1 MANENIPNGYVE
13 DNGNSE
19 VKFSSSVDEK
29 KKAIQNKVKEKYQ
42 PKIDML
48 TTGKERVQKYA
59 ESQKKTRID
68 SITKDYESKINAIE
82 EKYKKAEMELDS
94 SKENKIKEII
104 NSIDSFSLSEDEKKK
119 IEEAL
124 NISFENVIKEKKK
137 AEMTKEKE
145 REKELVEKEYEES
158 KNKIEYEHLSFI
170 NKYDSIFDDR
180 INRIKEEMNNRINEI
195 DSSVSEAD
203 VPITKFE
210 SESNSEVDEKAGN
223 SENANVQNINEE
235 VKTDT
240 KGTNVDLIRKD
251 LTKLF
256 EIISISVLGTLSVI
270 FVISREEAKRFDSL
284 REKWANFN
292 KPISDSKVINNKNST
307 IYIDILP
314 IEIESGDNVLVSTPT
329 IESNNGQI
337 SVSKSTSTKSET
349 IPVSTTPVK
358 GTIQPE
364 IKTSNKSV
372 PKSKQAKSINPKSKE
387 KKTNNIINNKE
398 IIKKSNTGKEN
409 LGSVVLEFKRSIIQL
424 REKAEELSY
433 DGIPIA
439 KGSSKS
445 HILKFIKKIEE
456 MDKNGK
462 LSIEQKRKLSV
473 LLREMAKSLDMYV
486 NKERVI
492 ISTIPDDI
500 IEIKRDVVNYIKWLL
515 SQNIDPDAIEY
526 VIKQWKKS
534 IGPKHL
540 KAVQ

>member
-1 MANENIPNGYVE
+1 MANENISNNYIQNKG
-13 DNGNSE
+13 DSE
-19 VKFSSSVDEK
+19 VKFQSSVDEK
-29 KKAIQNKVKEKYQ
+29 KKIIQDKVKEKYQ

-59 ESQKKTRID
+59 ESQKKTKID

-158 KNKIEYEHLSFI
+158 KNKIEYDHLSFI

-180 INRIKEEMNNRINEI
+180 INRIKEEMNNRIKEI

-210 SESNSEVDEKAGN
+210 SESNSEVYEKTGN

-235 VKTDT
+235 VKRDT
-240 KGTNVDLIRKD
+240 KGTNVNLIRKD

-284 REKWANFN
+284 REKWVNFN
-292 KPISDSKVINNKNST
+292 KPISDSKVINKKNST
-307 IYIDILP
+307 IYVDILP
-314 IEIESGDNVLVSTPT
+314 IEIESGDNVPVSTPT
-329 IESNNGQI
+329 IKSNESTI
-337 SVSKSTSTKSET
+337 PKSTSTKSEIST
-349 IPVSTTPVK
+349 STTSAK
-358 GTIQPE
+358 GVIRQKE
-364 IKTSNKSV
+364 NSHESIE
-372 PKSKQAKSINPKSKE
+372 SKQAKPPSKVSIKPKNGS
-387 KKTNNIINNKE
+387 NNE
-398 IIKKSNTGKEN
+398 IIKKSNTGKED
-409 LGSVVLEFKRSIIQL
+409 LGSVVLEFKRSIRQL
-424 REKAEELSY
+424 KEKAEELKY

-445 HILKFIKKIEE
+445 HILKFIKTIEE

-486 NKERVI
+486 KKEQVI
-492 ISTIPDDI
+492 ITTIPDDI
-500 IEIKRDVVNYIKWLL
+500 IEIKRDVVKYIKWLL
-515 SQNIDPDAIEY
+515 SQNINPDAIEY

-534 IGPKHL
+534 IAPKHL

>member
-1 MANENIPNGYVE
+1 MANENISNGHVE
-13 DNGNSE
+13 DKGDSE

-48 TTGKERVQKYA
+48 TTGKEKVQRYA
-59 ESQKKTRID
+59 ESQRKTKIEN
-68 SITKDYESKINAIE
+68 ITKDYKSKISSIE

-170 NKYDSIFDDR
+170 NKYNSIFDDR
-180 INRIKEEMNNRINEI
+180 INRIKEEMNNRIDEI
-195 DSSVSEAD
+195 DSDVSEAD
-203 VPITKFE
+203 VSITKFE
-210 SESNSEVDEKAGN
+210 SESNSKVEEKVGN
-223 SENANVQNINEE
+223 SENGNVQNINEE

-240 KGTNVDLIRKD
+240 KGTNVDLIRRD
-251 LTKLF
+251 LIKLVG
-256 EIISISVLGTLSVI
+256 IISIPLIG
-270 FVISREEAKRFDSL
+270 ISSALLIPEIKRINSIKQET
-284 REKWANFN
+284 RQETPVRVN
-292 KPISDSKVINNKNST
+292 KPISDSKILNNKNST
-307 IYIDILP
+307 IYVQTLP
-314 IEIESGDNVLVSTPT
+314 IKIEPGDISVSTPP
-329 IESNNGQI
+329 IKSNEPT
-337 SVSKSTSTKSET
+337 VSKSTSTKPEN
-349 IPVSTTPVK
+349 IPVSTTPV
-358 GTIQPE
+358 GTIQP
-364 IKTSNKSV
+364 KTKDKSV
-372 PKSKQAKSINPKSKE
+372 KPTIRSKKQINPK
-387 KKTNNIINNKE
+387 NNE
-398 IIKKSNTGKEN
+398 IIKKSNTAKAD
-409 LGSVVLEFKRSIIQL
+409 LPSLLLEFKRSIIQL
-424 REKAEELSY
+424 KEKAEELKY

-445 HILKFIKKIEE
+445 QILKFIKKIEE

-462 LSIEQKRKLSV
+462 LSIEQKRKLTV

-486 NKERVI
+486 RKEQVI

-500 IEIKRDVVNYIKWLL
+500 IEIKRDVVKYIKWLL
-515 SQNIDPDAIEY
+515 SQNINPDAIEY
-526 VIKQWKKS
+526 VIKQWEKS